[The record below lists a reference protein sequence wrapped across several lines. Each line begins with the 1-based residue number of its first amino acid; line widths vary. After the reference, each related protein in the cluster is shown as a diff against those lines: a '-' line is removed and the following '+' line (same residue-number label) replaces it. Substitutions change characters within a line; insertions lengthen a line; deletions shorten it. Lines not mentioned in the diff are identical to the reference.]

1 LRLAADSSEPSSPG
15 DLVGGRTL
23 WPLTDCPPVPYPS
36 ISSDATCDV
45 AVVGAGVSG
54 ALIAFVLVEA
64 GFEVVVLE
72 QGEVAGAS
80 TSANTALLL
89 YETDTPL
96 YRLAE
101 RMGEAD
107 AVLVYRCT
115 RDSLAAFGNVV
126 SRLDHGCEF
135 ARRPSLYL
143 ASREEDV
150 AALRL
155 EHAMRGRHGFTVDF
169 LDRRELEARYA
180 FSSPAAL
187 LSHDA
192 AEVDPVCFT
201 RRLVD
206 HAARCGARVYQHC
219 QVTELTS
226 DHDGVNLTTAVG
238 FRVRARH
245 VILATGYQSERYLNR
260 PLPRNNSTYAMATEP
275 LAEIPGWPD
284 RALIWETARPY
295 VYLRTTSDNRILI
308 GGQDEPNV
316 SAARRDAL
324 LEQKCLQLQQRLRE
338 MFPDLEL
345 RVDRSWC
352 GTFLITNDSL
362 PFIGAIPHAPRV
374 HLALCYGGNETTF
387 GLVAAELLRDAL
399 LGRGRPEA
407 RLFGLG
413 R

>member
-1 LRLAADSSEPSSPG
+1 
-15 DLVGGRTL
+15 
-23 WPLTDCPPVPYPS
+23 
-36 ISSDATCDV
+36 V
-45 AVVGAGVSG
+45 AVIGAGVSG

-64 GFEVVVLE
+64 GFDVVVLE

-89 YETDTPL
+89 YETDVPL

-107 AVLVYRCT
+107 ALQVYRCT
-115 RDSLAAFGNVV
+115 RDSLAGLANVA
-126 SRLDHGCEF
+126 SRLDQRCEF
-135 ARRPSLYL
+135 AKRPSLFL

-150 AALRL
+150 AALRI
-155 EHAMRGRHGFTVDF
+155 EHAMRRRHGFTVDF

-192 AEVDPVCFT
+192 AEVDPVCLT
-201 RRLVD
+201 RQLVAD
-206 HAARCGARVYQHC
+206 VVRRGARVYEHT
-219 QVTELTS
+219 QVVHLTSENDGVELTAA
-226 DHDGVNLTTAVG
+226 HGY
-238 FRVRARH
+238 RVRARH
-245 VILATGYQSERYLNR
+245 AILATGYQSEGYLAR
-260 PLPRNNSTYAMATEP
+260 PLARNNSTYAIATEP
-275 LAEIPGWPD
+275 LDDITGWPD

-295 VYLRTTSDNRILI
+295 MYLRTTSDNRILI
-308 GGQDEPNV
+308 GGLDERNV
-316 SAARRDAL
+316 TAAQRDAL
-324 LEQKCLQLQQRLRE
+324 LEHKCLQLHRRLCD
-338 MFPDLEL
+338 MFPYLEL

-352 GTFLITNDSL
+352 GTFLLTNDSL
-362 PFIGAIPHAPRV
+362 PFIGAHPHEPRV
-374 HLALCYGGNETTF
+374 HLALCYGGNGTTF

-399 LGRGRPEA
+399 LGRARPEA